1 MGKAIAG
8 GVLLILVGV
17 GLVVAA
23 MMPAMQCNVDT
34 GSCGQVNGALL
45 GTGIVASIAGGLV
58 ATIVPVVM
66 VFSGM
71 ARGAALQSRLR
82 QTGVPGT
89 ARIVSV
95 AETGLTVN
103 DAPQVDMVLE
113 VAIAGRP
120 PYQVRHRELV
130 PRLALGR
137 LTDGRPLQVMV
148 DPMQPEQL
156 VVNWLAQPAP
166 TF

>member
-1 MGKAIAG
+1 VIA
-8 GVLLILVGV
+8 
-17 GLVVAA
+17 
-23 MMPAMQCNVDT
+23 T
-34 GSCGQVNGALL
+34 
-45 GTGIVASIAGGLV
+45 AGGLL
-58 ATIVPVVM
+58 ATIVPIVL

-71 ARGAALQSRLR
+71 ARGAQLQSRLR

-113 VAIAGRP
+113 VAISGRP

-166 TF
+166 TY